1 MAFVFY
7 DTETTGIS
15 TDYDQILQ
23 FAAIHTN
30 EDLEE
35 LDRIELRC
43 RLHPHVVPH
52 PGALR
57 VTGMTIDRLLD
68 ASLPYHYEMVRQI
81 RAKLSEWSP
90 AVFVGYN
97 SMRFDEHLL
106 RQALFRTLH
115 SPYLT
120 NTGGNCRADAL
131 PLVQAAAEFLP
142 GSVAVP
148 VGDNG
153 KVSYKLDRLAPANG
167 FAHANAHDALADV
180 EATIHMARCVRER
193 APESWSR
200 FLRFATKAA
209 AASFV
214 DEEEAFVLSEF
225 YFNLPYH
232 FALSAVG
239 PNPDNPSAIVAFNLK
254 FDPDWAAGLSDD
266 DLRSWIA
273 SRAKPLRQVRVNAAP
288 CLSLADEVPTAF
300 LGGLDL
306 GTIQARGARLRSN
319 QALRV
324 RLLAALADTA
334 VVRDEA
340 EHVEEQIYAGF
351 PSSADQVLME
361 RYHHADWPERVTI
374 VEQLTDARLRYH
386 GRRLIHEERPDLL
399 HADVRQMV
407 EAHLRDRLLMHEAP
421 KGKWTSIP
429 GGLSAAAEM
438 LEGCDNQCND
448 MLAGY
453 TAHFEELMGA
463 YAGG

>member
-23 FAAIHTN
+23 FAAIYTDEN
-30 EDLEE
+30 LNE

-68 ASLPYHYEMVRQI
+68 ASLPCHYQMVRTI
-81 RAKLSEWSP
+81 RTKLSEWSP

-120 NTGGNCRADAL
+120 NTGGNCRADVLA
-131 PLVQAAAEFLP
+131 LVQAAAEFSP
-142 GSVAVP
+142 GCVDVP
-148 VGDNG
+148 VGENG
-153 KVSYKLDRLAPANG
+153 KVSFKLDRLAPANG

-180 EATIHMARCVRER
+180 EATIHMARCVRDR

-209 AASFV
+209 AAGFV
-214 DEEEAFVLSEF
+214 DEEEAFVLTEF

-254 FDPDWAAGLSDD
+254 FDPGWAAGMSDE
-266 DLRSWIA
+266 DLRSWVA

-288 CLSLADEVPTAF
+288 CLSLPDEVPSAF

-306 GTIQARGARLRSN
+306 ATIEARATRLRSDP
-319 QALRV
+319 ALRG
-324 RLLAALADTA
+324 RLLDALADTA
-334 VVRDEA
+334 VIREEA
-340 EHVEEQIYAGF
+340 EHVEERIYAGF
-351 PSSADQVLME
+351 PSLADQALME
-361 RYHHADWPERVTI
+361 RYHHADWPDRAAI
-374 VEQLTDARLRYH
+374 VEQLADDRLRYH
-386 GRRLIHEERPDLL
+386 GRRLIHEEHPDFL
-399 HADVRQMV
+399 HPDVRREV
-407 EAHLRDRLLMHEAP
+407 EAHFWDRLLIKEAP

-429 GGLSAAAEM
+429 GALSAAAAM
-438 LEGCDNQCND
+438 LEDCDDECRD

-453 TAHFEELMGA
+453 RAHFEGLMA
-463 YAGG
+463 TRPGG